1 MTGSDEKLNEP
12 VRPNEVEKNGTIGV
26 GGLADEKRLRENEEA
41 LDAAYADEGETEE
54 PFLKRMR
61 RKYTE
66 KSKEAQDSPDVDSDE
81 SEEGEESET
90 RPAKAIR
97 DPGEVTQKDIEQ
109 HRMKNH
115 LPFRIW
121 CPYCLAAKGKE
132 RPHFKGGAARRGR

>member
-12 VRPNEVEKNGTIGV
+12 VRPNEMGKNDAIGV

-81 SEEGEESET
+81 SEEGEGSQFHI
-90 RPAKAIR
+90 K
-97 DPGEVTQKDIEQ
+97 
-109 HRMKNH
+109 
-115 LPFRIW
+115 L
-121 CPYCLAAKGKE
+121 
-132 RPHFKGGAARRGR
+132 